1 MARLPETYQWLLVPI
16 QTSPNEP
23 IEWQTLKLS
32 GQDSL
37 AERASKKLRRDEL
50 LITSFAS
57 TRLRM
62 ELDGI
67 PLWRGNHV
75 SINQIVEDFARYLY
89 LPRLTDSQVLLN
101 SIADGC
107 NLTSWDQDS
116 FGFADSYDEK
126 ESRYLGLC
134 GGKMIP
140 SIDSD
145 SQRLLVVAS
154 VAQKQL
160 AAEGI
165 QPTEEPEKPSGTD
178 PETPPKPEP
187 TRPKRFHG
195 SVELD
200 ATRIGRDAG
209 QIGEEVIS
217 HLSGLV
223 GSKVKVT
230 LEIEAD
236 IPSGVTDNIVRT
248 VTENSR
254 TLKFNDHG
262 FEKE

>member
-1 MARLPETYQWLLVPI
+1 
-16 QTSPNEP
+16 
-23 IEWQTLKLS
+23 
-32 GQDSL
+32 
-37 AERASKKLRRDEL
+37 
-50 LITSFAS
+50 
-57 TRLRM
+57 
-62 ELDGI
+62 
-67 PLWRGNHV
+67 
-75 SINQIVEDFARYLY
+75 
-89 LPRLTDSQVLLN
+89 
-101 SIADGC
+101 
-107 NLTSWDQDS
+107 
-116 FGFADSYDEK
+116 
-126 ESRYLGLC
+126 
-134 GGKMIP
+134 MIP

-145 SQRLLVVAS
+145 SQRLLVIAS

-165 QPTEEPEKPSGTD
+165 QPTEEPEKPPGND
-178 PETPPKPEP
+178 PKETPPKPEP

-236 IPSGVTDNIVRT
+236 IPSGVTDDIVRT

>member
-1 MARLPETYQWLLVPI
+1 
-16 QTSPNEP
+16 
-23 IEWQTLKLS
+23 
-32 GQDSL
+32 
-37 AERASKKLRRDEL
+37 
-50 LITSFAS
+50 
-57 TRLRM
+57 
-62 ELDGI
+62 
-67 PLWRGNHV
+67 
-75 SINQIVEDFARYLY
+75 
-89 LPRLTDSQVLLN
+89 
-101 SIADGC
+101 
-107 NLTSWDQDS
+107 
-116 FGFADSYDEK
+116 
-126 ESRYLGLC
+126 
-134 GGKMIP
+134 MIP

-165 QPTEEPEKPSGTD
+165 QPTEEPEMPSGTD
-178 PETPPKPEP
+178 PETPPEPEP

-236 IPSGVTDNIVRT
+236 IPSGVTDDIVRT